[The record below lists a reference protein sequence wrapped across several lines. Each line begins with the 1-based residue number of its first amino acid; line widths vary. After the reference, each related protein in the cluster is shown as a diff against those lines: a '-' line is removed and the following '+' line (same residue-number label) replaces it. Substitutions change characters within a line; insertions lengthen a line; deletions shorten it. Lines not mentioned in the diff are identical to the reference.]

1 MSDVDLNNFLTE
13 LEKINGIVK
22 SERVS
27 ELPAPAHAILVIK
40 YRPEDSQPIVSFGLS
55 LENYVCGG
63 TIPRKMWCDQKLK
76 LVAGGR
82 NPKPDSGYRCF
93 EHAKAAFHPYS
104 VNLDGYKF
112 SAASIA
118 CLLSELY
125 EYTKP

>member
-1 MSDVDLNNFLTE
+1 MNDVDLKNFLTE
-13 LEKINGIVK
+13 LEKINGI
-22 SERVS
+22 ERVEWVS
-27 ELPAPAHAILVIK
+27 QLPAPAHDILVIK
-40 YRPEDSQPIVSFGLS
+40 YRPADSQPIVSFGLS

-63 TIPRKMWCDQKLK
+63 PIPRKMWCDQKLK

-104 VNLDGYKF
+104 VDLAEYKF